1 MAVKDKTIQKVLEYE
16 TYFKDKLEER
26 RKYEL
31 REKAIRDYKSDM
43 QENRAL
49 GREEGHAKGLE
60 EGHAKGL
67 EEGRAEGEH
76 KKAKAVVFNMLRLGM
91 DMEQIMAVADVTRK
105 EAEALR
111 QEWEKENDRA

>member
-1 MAVKDKTIQKVLEYE
+1 MSIRKETLQLMKAYE
-16 TYFKDKLEER
+16 GYFQQYPEER

-31 REKAIRDYKSDM
+31 REKAIRDYNSDM
-43 QENRAL
+43 QENREL